1 MEPADKDFKATVVTI
16 LYEVKE
22 NMLII
27 NKKKILLEK
36 WKLYKMEIEELKN
49 IISEIDCL
57 S

>member
-49 IISEIDCL
+49 IICEIDCL